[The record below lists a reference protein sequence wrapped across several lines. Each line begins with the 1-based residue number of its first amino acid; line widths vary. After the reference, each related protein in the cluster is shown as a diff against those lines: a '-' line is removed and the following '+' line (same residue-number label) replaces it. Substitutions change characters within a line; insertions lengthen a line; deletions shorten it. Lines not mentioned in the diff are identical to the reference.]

1 MPAEPSGQ
9 APDAT
14 GSAGR
19 DAAGAVVAGGHGEAA
34 EAAGAA
40 RGYLLVFVAGVL
52 WGVLGV
58 FAEGILGAGVGPL
71 EISFWRATLAGGA
84 FLAHALVRRRLRLAR
99 ASDLGAFVLFALVGV
114 TLFYASLNL
123 SIAAGG
129 VSLAWILMYSAPAFV
144 AVLAALLL
152 KERLTPTKIA
162 LVALATLGV
171 VLVARGGGRGID
183 VNPRSVGWGLAAGVS
198 YASYY
203 IFGKWVLRRYAPVT
217 IYAVVLPIGALGL
230 LPLVHFHAKT
240 AHTWLLLMALA
251 LVSTY
256 LAYLAYYTGLRTI
269 EASRAVLVATVEPV
283 VATGLAALLFGER
296 FGAAGLAG
304 AALVLASALLSALPG
319 LRGSPRRGRV
329 RPRRGAAHPVA
340 DAAPPAG
347 AERLPRAADEVGLAP
362 GPKRDEAP

>member
-1 MPAEPSGQ
+1 
-9 APDAT
+9 
-14 GSAGR
+14 
-19 DAAGAVVAGGHGEAA
+19 
-34 EAAGAA
+34 
-40 RGYLLVFVAGVL
+40 VFTAGVL

-84 FLAHALVRRRLRLAR
+84 FLAHAIVRGRLRLAR
-99 ASDLGAFVLFALVGV
+99 PGDIGAFALFALVGV

-152 KERLTPTKIA
+152 KERLTRTKVL
-162 LVALATLGV
+162 LVSLATLGV

-183 VNPRSVGWGLAAGVS
+183 VNAASVGWGLAAGIS

-230 LPLVHFHAKT
+230 LPMVHFHAKS
-240 AHTWLLLMALA
+240 AHTWLLLVALA
-251 LVSTY
+251 VVSTY
-256 LAYLAYYTGLRTI
+256 LAYLAYYTGLRAI
-269 EASRAVLVATVEPV
+269 QASRAVLVATVEPV

-296 FGAAGLAG
+296 FGVAGLIG
-304 AALVLASALLSALPG
+304 ALLVLASALLAALPG
-319 LRGSPRRGRV
+319 LRRRPPPGA
-329 RPRRGAAHPVA
+329 RPVAEDGEEGAAAGPGEGSVPNRD
-340 DAAPPAG
+340 DAP
-347 AERLPRAADEVGLAP
+347 
-362 GPKRDEAP
+362 